1 MLIYVEFDGLMLYS
15 SALVH
20 TQSSGSLW
28 GSVAFGGG
36 ALFKPALPN
45 ITSVVYLHSG
55 CNVNMTNIFGASQLS
70 HVCH

>member
-36 ALFKPALPN
+36 ALFKPVFAQHYEC
-45 ITSVVYLHSG
+45 SVPPLR
-55 CNVNMTNIFGASQLS
+55 L
-70 HVCH
+70 